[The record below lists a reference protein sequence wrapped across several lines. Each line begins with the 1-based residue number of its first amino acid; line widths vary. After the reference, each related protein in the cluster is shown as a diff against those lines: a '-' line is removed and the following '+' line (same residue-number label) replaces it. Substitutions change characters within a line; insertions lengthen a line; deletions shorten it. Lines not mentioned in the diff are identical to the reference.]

1 MLFRSPVTVTS
12 LQVFESDF
20 QKRDWHAIPA
30 RPFHSLTFR
39 YGGKI
44 ALNAGGEQLI
54 SEADCITYMPAG
66 MAYTSQI
73 MESGHMTIVHF
84 GVLQENA
91 SETPAVIYPKN
102 PDAFSHLFAALEEAY
117 TGSPRDYQCMALFY
131 EILGTLEG
139 ELARQ
144 SGPSRW
150 MAESKLYIDKN
161 FGSRD
166 LSVAGLAGRVNVSP
180 VYFRKMFRQ
189 TFGMAPLAY
198 IKDVRL
204 KNAKALLKTGYYT
217 VTEAAE
223 KCGFDSLS
231 YFCSEFHRF
240 TGSTPGD
247 YLKKYNSK

>member
-1 MLFRSPVTVTS
+1 MLFQTPVTVTS

-20 QKRDWHAIPA
+20 QKRDWHSIPA
-30 RPFHSLTFR
+30 RAFHSLTFR

-44 ALNAGGEQLI
+44 ALKTGGTQLL

-66 MAYTSQI
+66 TEYASQI
-73 MESGHMTIVHF
+73 MESGRMTIVHF
-84 GVLQENA
+84 ELLQENV
-91 SETPAVIYPKN
+91 SDTPAVIHPQN

-117 TGSPRDYQCMALFY
+117 TGRSRDYLCMALFY

-144 SGPSRW
+144 NGPSRW

-161 FGSRD
+161 FGFRE
-166 LSVAGLAGRVNVSP
+166 LSVAGLAERVNVSP
-180 VYFRKMFRQ
+180 VYFRKIFRQ

-198 IKDVRL
+198 VKNVRL

-217 VTEAAE
+217 VTETAE

-240 TGSTPGD
+240 TGSTPGE